1 MKVKNKLKP
10 LTIEFCKRFLVCKM
24 GSAKGHLMFAKKR
37 NGESFTALD
46 YWDKLHLMANQDLV
60 TMLLGSGKKVDI
72 MEQASLYTPE
82 TVAQMEAVR
91 KKYEGTDKWM
101 KAPNG
106 EPTKLTEEQWLLVRT
121 PNFKGWFGDWE
132 NKEIQIDVKN
142 VSNDEAKGI
151 LLKTKD
157 KVFVNEATL
166 IKAQVS
172 RSGRKKMLD
181 PSSFRLSMENGFT
194 WQEHISAACN
204 IGELY
209 EKASLSEITG
219 DKYGQS
225 KSKKYFSVYCSFNK
239 KPAIAVMTILETVN
253 AGHRIYSVQLVGL
266 EKPAGILPR
275 TVKKRSSAS
284 ADLTYISIA
293 DVANKVNTCSKVLD
307 ENGEPL
313 VVYHGTDAKNISEFK
328 ASESGALGAGMY
340 FWDKEDLAKGHVKNI
355 DGIVYGCFLNIKNPY
370 IAQGPNPGG
379 VEIMEKLQKNGHDG
393 VVHPMGMY
401 VAFDPNQIK
410 SATGNNGNFSLDSN
424 NIFEQ
429 AAFHG
434 SGVGSIQEFDLGYL
448 GTGEGAQA
456 HGWGLYFAKDR
467 KVAEGYRNKILDE
480 LGLDIWK
487 FEIKDDDFE
496 EALGIK
502 QNYVGADRWIKEDAR
517 DFLKDKID
525 FLLEHERELNWDELE
540 REARGYITQ
549 KAENGDYDISDIGG
563 NLSDYID
570 DGVKRVTEWFKEKSG
585 GFKLV
590 FNGGLYEVEIPDD
603 DVLLDEQKTLD
614 KQPAKVKKA
623 LRQIEKEIGVKWHRQ
638 LTIGKDIYT
647 NISNVLGSQ
656 RAASELLNKYGI
668 KGITYEGNQDGRCFV
683 VFDDKAVEIINVFN
697 QENGKATQA
706 QSAFLGN
713 NVANVERFVDL
724 LKDADITTFFH
735 EAGHIFFV
743 DLMMLG
749 QNPLATE
756 QMKRDWETVLKWT
769 EWDENQLKEYENTA
783 AYGQMAEIDRE
794 IREAMGTPQ
803 SQQVATAPLTG
814 GQGAE
819 GNGTPQP
826 QPFAPI
832 TGGKRLEAALNR
844 WRQERWARA
853 VEDYCIKGDVPSEGL
868 RKALSNIKKW
878 LVKVYRMLR
887 GAGVPM
893 SKEVKDVMDRMLA
906 SKEAV
911 ELAAAKAGLEDFRR
925 QGGLDMASDSAKDM
939 WLKLYD
945 EAKERAE
952 AKVRALAMGDL
963 EEERQVQMEEARA
976 RERERATKMFQNT
989 RHFRAKAYLDATP
1002 NIDRNLVLAKFS
1014 LTPEEYERDVA
1025 NDGGSVENA
1034 VAKYMK
1040 DVYEPVLQKEFYVTQ
1055 AQMQK
1060 KAEEALQEPKYRA
1073 VVTAFEGE
1081 ILESYNKRFHR
1092 LSAKLEKEEGERVRQ
1107 KREAQAA
1114 VVKQNIQNLLDTLTP
1129 ARVRGMA
1136 EDANIPE
1143 DLDKIPKE
1151 GLLDRVKNWLKNIIG
1166 KNITDPLGNKV
1177 HFALKEG
1184 ETEEDYAL
1192 HLLAGKDNAGVEDV
1206 ERRRAIGVML
1216 AERTIKRPWA
1226 VVTQE
1231 NGRKLYMSIY
1241 KGRSGNI
1248 AEQVVVAVE
1257 DGEDGV
1263 VITSFPTMDR
1273 GLKNTALKEFKRRV
1287 SNAKAVDYLGTP
1299 AMGYSRE
1306 ARNKQTSNG
1315 STPYSAV
1322 AKNSIAD
1329 LDIDVNNLTPQEK
1342 RARREELHKETI
1354 RQLKEELKS
1363 AKQATRQAALEVV
1376 RNCRK
1381 YAARRMEDLPVSES
1395 GDFCKKN
1402 FSKSS

>member
-72 MEQASLYTPE
+72 MEQASFAYRTESGRPLEQADKNEYILRPDGSKAFGYITKEIEKATNGELVAGEIRLKVGDDKEGLIHAKKHLKQIQYCGYNSVEDFVADTASGFDAIFRRTDKSGRISYNIVKLKRSEKDKNNVIGVALRIQKNVDGNYYVVLTAIPKKDKSLKREIKKEKCVYCSPGIAATTFPNIGAVPTSAANEVGSGSDASPASDKHIPQIVDILTETDSDVKQNKLIALHNISQEKLAKSLELGGLPMPSIAIMQDGTNFVNFGDITFVVPKEVIDPKNGADVFDKDAYTTRVPSPE
-82 TVAQMEAVR
+82 YRSFKDKNLKPWVSKWVPIFKRFGKERWFFDEIIYSLRNYVDVSAIGKFFSHEIVKYHYLTDILGIKVDLADNTDGSVYAAVRNKKYDKYFNDAKFSKWVQEETESFAGKPVLKVGSKYVDYNLENIVKAMKKKSGRGKEKNVIYTNGTVAAMLSHKFKSIKEMHDYALELGTRAEMEQGKERSGDLVEAYCTGAVAYR
-91 KKYEGTDKWM
+91 DKGISVFD
-101 KAPNG
+101 AY
-106 EPTKLTEEQWLLVRT
+106 
-121 PNFKGWFGDWE
+121 
-132 NKEIQIDVKN
+132 
-142 VSNDEAKGI
+142 DEAMGCLADSVVKEKI
-151 LLKTKD
+151 DKKRLKEKLEQAGLFKD
-157 KVFVNEATL
+157 VPDDVLDLGVEAG
-166 IKAQVS
+166 KALKETQTEYFEAKPARAV
-172 RSGRKKMLD
+172 K
-181 PSSFRLSMENGFT
+181 FE
-194 WQEHISAACN
+194 
-204 IGELY
+204 
-209 EKASLSEITG
+209 EITG
-219 DKYGQS
+219 
-225 KSKKYFSVYCSFNK
+225 
-239 KPAIAVMTILETVN
+239 AVVPDTV
-253 AGHRIYSVQLVGL
+253 G
-266 EKPAGILPR
+266 K
-275 TVKKRSSAS
+275 
-284 ADLTYISIA
+284 D
-293 DVANKVNTCSKVLD
+293 
-307 ENGEPL
+307 
-313 VVYHGTDAKNISEFK
+313 
-328 ASESGALGAGMY
+328 
-340 FWDKEDLAKGHVKNI
+340 
-355 DGIVYGCFLNIKNPY
+355 IV
-370 IAQGPNPGG
+370 
-379 VEIMEKLQKNGHDG
+379 EKLK
-393 VVHPMGMY
+393 
-401 VAFDPNQIK
+401 
-410 SATGNNGNFSLDSN
+410 
-424 NIFEQ
+424 
-429 AAFHG
+429 
-434 SGVGSIQEFDLGYL
+434 
-448 GTGEGAQA
+448 
-456 HGWGLYFAKDR
+456 
-467 KVAEGYRNKILDE
+467 
-480 LGLDIWK
+480 
-487 FEIKDDDFE
+487 
-496 EALGIK
+496 
-502 QNYVGADRWIKEDAR
+502 
-517 DFLKDKID
+517 
-525 FLLEHERELNWDELE
+525 
-540 REARGYITQ
+540 
-549 KAENGDYDISDIGG
+549 
-563 NLSDYID
+563 
-570 DGVKRVTEWFKEKSG
+570 
-585 GFKLV
+585 
-590 FNGGLYEVEIPDD
+590 
-603 DVLLDEQKTLD
+603 
-614 KQPAKVKKA
+614 
-623 LRQIEKEIGVKWHRQ
+623 EKEIDVVVYDSKKAGDRERA
-638 LTIGKDIYT
+638 LND
-647 NISNVLGSQ
+647 VLMAHPEVYFQSS
-656 RAASELLNKYGI
+656 A
-668 KGITYEGNQDGRCFV
+668 
-683 VFDDKAVEIINVFN
+683 
-697 QENGKATQA
+697 NGTQA

-713 NVANVERFVDL
+713 NVANVERFVNL

-783 AYGQMAEIDRE
+783 AYGQMAEIDNA
-794 IREAMGTPQ
+794 IRNAKDKD
-803 SQQVATAPLTG
+803 S
-814 GQGAE
+814 
-819 GNGTPQP
+819 
-826 QPFAPI
+826 
-832 TGGKRLEAALNR
+832 REAALNR

-925 QGGLDMASDSAKDM
+925 QGGLDMASDSAKEM

-1025 NDGGSVENA
+1025 NDGDSVENA

-1092 LSAKLEKEEGERVRQ
+1092 LAAKLEKEGAERVRQ

-1177 HFALKEG
+1177 HFAPKEG
-1184 ETEEDYAL
+1184 ETEEHYAL

-1206 ERRRAIGVML
+1206 ESRRAIGVML

-1263 VITSFPTMDR
+1263 VITSFPTIDK
-1273 GLKNTALKEFKRRV
+1273 GLKNTALSEFKRRV
-1287 SNAKAVDYLGTP
+1287 KNAKNLDYFGGP

-1306 ARNKQTSNG
+1306 PYNGQTSNG
-1315 STPYSAV
+1315 STPSAAV
-1322 AKNSIAD
+1322 TDNSIAD
-1329 LDIDVNNLTPQEK
+1329 LDTDVNNLTPQEK

-1363 AKQATRQAALEVV
+1363 ARQATRRAALEVV

>member
-46 YWDKLHLMANQDLV
+46 YWDKLHLMIGQDLV
-60 TMLLGSGKKVDI
+60 TMLTGGGKKVDV
-72 MEQASLYTPE
+72 MEKAWYKSVLTP
-82 TVAQMEAVR
+82 V
-91 KKYEGTDKWM
+91 KKFILN
-101 KAPNG
+101 A
-106 EPTKLTEEQWLLVRT
+106 
-121 PNFKGWFGDWE
+121 FKNKNKKNTFDLWTIGD
-132 NKEIQIDVKN
+132 
-142 VSNDEAKGI
+142 DEAKNIRRFISLNLKGYKHQLVDSDIRHIRNTHGVNAKKLGENEVGLTDDDICDIPNI
-151 LLKTKD
+151 LANPDNVT
-157 KVFVNEATL
+157 V
-166 IKAQVS
+166 
-172 RSGRKKMLD
+172 G
-181 PSSFRLSMENGFT
+181 SM
-194 WQEHISAACN
+194 
-204 IGELY
+204 
-209 EKASLSEITG
+209 
-219 DKYGQS
+219 
-225 KSKKYFSVYCSFNK
+225 SKKGDVTIKFEKIKNDGTVTIVEVVKENK
-239 KPAIAVMTILETVN
+239 TLQVKTMWKNNKHAGVN
-253 AGHRIYSVQLVGL
+253 AG
-266 EKPAGILPR
+266 KANAGNTSKNAGNNSSTIANILQQ
-275 TVKKRSSAS
+275 KG
-284 ADLTYISIA
+284 A
-293 DVANKVNTCSKVLD
+293 DV
-307 ENGEPL
+307 
-313 VVYHGTDAKNISEFK
+313 
-328 ASESGALGAGMY
+328 
-340 FWDKEDLAKGHVKNI
+340 
-355 DGIVYGCFLNIKNPY
+355 
-370 IAQGPNPGG
+370 
-379 VEIMEKLQKNGHDG
+379 
-393 VVHPMGMY
+393 
-401 VAFDPNQIK
+401 
-410 SATGNNGNFSLDSN
+410 N

-434 SGVGSIQEFDLGYL
+434 SGKSFSEFDLGYL

-467 KVAEGYRNKILDE
+467 KVAAGYRNALNRANVIYKIGNNEYTIDKSDRFTVLDKNGNRVDFYKHLAVRAIFQNNDSVKEALKE
-480 LGLDIWK
+480 LSQKALEWGKSKYPETKKDAKEFKKAIKWLEKQNK
-487 FEIKDDDFE
+487 FEVV
-496 EALGIK
+496 
-502 QNYVGADRWIKEDAR
+502 N
-517 DFLKDKID
+517 
-525 FLLEHERELNWDELE
+525 N
-540 REARGYITQ
+540 
-549 KAENGDYDISDIGG
+549 
-563 NLSDYID
+563 
-570 DGVKRVTEWFKEKSG
+570 
-585 GFKLV
+585 
-590 FNGGLYEVEIPDD
+590 NGGLYEVEIPDD
-603 DVLLDEQKTLD
+603 DVLLDEQKDLTE
-614 KQPAKVKKA
+614 QPEKVQEAIRNIIADLESGKIGTDADNFTKLSA
-623 LRQIEKEIGVKWHRQ
+623 LKIMKEKCEWGGEFYSALSKI
-638 LTIGKDIYT
+638 
-647 NISNVLGSQ
+647 LGSD

-713 NVANVERFVDL
+713 NVANVERFVNL

-803 SQQVATAPLTG
+803 PQAAAPL
-814 GQGAE
+814 
-819 GNGTPQP
+819 
-826 QPFAPI
+826 

-1092 LSAKLEKEEGERVRQ
+1092 LSAKLEKEEAERVRQ

-1363 AKQATRQAALEVV
+1363 AKQATRRAALEVV